1 MTEPSAHTR
10 RNGESS
16 SRWITLAVCFLMVT
30 MTSGACFSFGVF
42 LNPFRESF
50 NATSAAVSGAY
61 SITLWVFA
69 FCSVLSGW
77 AVDTYGPRITIMVGA
92 LILGCGYLVASL
104 VDSLWHLYLA
114 CGLIGI
120 GLSSGYVPTM
130 TTISRT
136 FIKRRGF
143 ALGLNSAGIGF
154 GPLVM
159 APLQTHLILLRGWRF
174 AYRVT
179 ACIVGLIFPVALLFR
194 KRLVITTGETRNS
207 AAPGPDPDGGKT
219 ARALTPLS
227 GLRKLQWVFT
237 SRVFWLFCLLFM
249 AIGVSVQ
256 TVLAHIVAY
265 AQVQGQTPMVAAAVL
280 GSITGASMIGRI
292 FMGTASD
299 RIGRQKAL
307 VICTSFE
314 GLMLVWL
321 MAASS
326 TWSLL
331 TFGLIFGFF
340 YGGHA
345 PQLPALIGE
354 TLGFE
359 NMGAILGATNMFWG
373 IGSAIG
379 PFTTGYLYDLTG
391 SYRPGFLIATALIFS
406 ASATG
411 LFLRPSRRAE

>member
-1 MTEPSAHTR
+1 MTEPPAATR
-10 RNGESS
+10 GYSKSS
-16 SRWITLAVCFLMVT
+16 SRWITLAACFLVVT
-30 MTSGACFSFGVF
+30 ITNGAGLSFGVF

-50 NATSAAVSGAY
+50 SATSAAVSGAY

-69 FCSVLSGW
+69 FCGVVSGW
-77 AVDTYGPRITIMVGA
+77 AVDTYGPRITVMVGA
-92 LILGCGYLVASL
+92 LILGSGYLLTGFVE
-104 VDSLWHLYLA
+104 SLWQLYLTCA
-114 CGLIGI
+114 LIGI

-136 FIKRRGF
+136 FVKRRGF

-154 GPLVM
+154 GPLIM
-159 APLQTHLILLRGWRF
+159 APFQTHLILLRGWRF

-179 ACIVGLIFPVALLFR
+179 ACIVGITIPVALLL
-194 KRLVITTGETRNS
+194 KKHPKNQGEGSEN
-207 AAPGPDPDGGKT
+207 
-219 ARALTPLS
+219 RAVTPFS
-227 GLRKLQWVFT
+227 TLRKMTWVFT
-237 SRVFWLFCLLFM
+237 SRAFWLFCLLFL

-256 TVLAHIVAY
+256 TVMAHIVAY
-265 AQVQGQTPMVAAAVL
+265 AQTQGETPMIAAAVL
-280 GSITGASMIGRI
+280 SSVTGASMIGRI

-299 RIGRQKAL
+299 WIGRQKAL
-307 VICTSFE
+307 VLCTFFE
-314 GLMLVWL
+314 GLMLLWL

-326 TWSLL
+326 TWSLII
-331 TFGLIFGFF
+331 FGLIFGFF

-359 NMGAILGATNMFWG
+359 NMGAILGVINLFWG

-379 PFTTGYLYDLTG
+379 PLATGYLFDVTG
-391 SYRPGFLIATALIFS
+391 SYRGGFMIATALMFT

-411 LFLRPSRRAE
+411 LFLGPSKTSE